1 MECPLLQKS
10 ICELYT
16 HNNNLIWNVS
26 NEIDIKESNDEAD
39 EVENILNKHK
49 EYIDNIDKNIW
60 NYNKK
65 LVNDFEALHIPSK
78 NMLDNY
84 GVADYIPISRAF
96 FKMWEILND
105 FPSILDISGNI
116 LYGALC
122 EGPGG
127 FIEAFNFYRKNKDVK
142 DSIVAMTLRNDLDE
156 TIPSW
161 KKSDEI
167 LKQCN
172 RIYITYGYDS
182 TGNLYN
188 LRNIEYYVDM
198 FGDNKADLIT
208 GDGGFDFSEN
218 YNNQEI
224 TIIRLLWC
232 EIVAGILSLKKGG
245 SMIIKLFDIYK
256 QVTKD
261 ILYVLCHY
269 FNKVYI
275 CKPHSSRPLNSEKY
289 VVCIDFKNNINDN
302 DVESM
307 KNIIENMNSVNYKRL
322 LKNEIDNDF
331 NDCIKAINTAFAFR
345 QVRYMNKVFNIINKN
360 VMYKEITLLHKERI
374 IYATSWCMKYN
385 FPIKKKYSILLRIK
399 R

>member
-39 EVENILNKHK
+39 EIENILNKHK

-188 LRNIEYYVDM
+188 IRNIEYYVDM

>member
-26 NEIDIKESNDEAD
+26 NEIDIKEEND

-245 SMIIKLFDIYK
+245 SMVIKLFDIYK

>member
-224 TIIRLLWC
+224 TIVRLLWC

-245 SMIIKLFDIYK
+245 SMIIKLIDIYK

>member
-224 TIIRLLWC
+224 TIVRLLWC

-245 SMIIKLFDIYK
+245 SMVIKLFDIYK

>member
-10 ICELYT
+10 VFEFYT
-16 HNNNLIWNVS
+16 HNNNLIWNIDNVI
-26 NEIDIKESNDEAD
+26 EILDENCQ
-39 EVENILNKHK
+39 VENILNKHK

-78 NMLDNY
+78 NMLENN

-96 FKMWEILND
+96 FKMLEILND
-105 FPSILDISGNI
+105 FPSILDISGNV

-127 FIEAFNFYRKNKDVK
+127 FIEAFNFYRRNMHVK
-142 DSIVAMTLRNDLDE
+142 DNIVAITLRNDLDD
-156 TIPSW
+156 TVPSW
-161 KKSDEI
+161 KKSDDI

-172 RIYITYGYDS
+172 RIYITYGFDS

-188 LRNIEYYVDM
+188 IKNIEYYVDM

-224 TIIRLLWC
+224 TIVRLLWC
-232 EIVAGILSLKKGG
+232 EVVTGILSLKKGG
-245 SMIIKLFDIYK
+245 SMIIKLFDIYR

-261 ILYVLCHY
+261 IIYILCHY

-275 CKPHSSRPLNSEKY
+275 SKPYTSRPLNSEKY
-289 VVCIDFKNNINDN
+289 VVCIDFKNNIRDDDIDN
-302 DVESM
+302 M
-307 KNIIENMNSVNYKRL
+307 KKIIDKMSSVNYKRI

-331 NDCIKAINTAFAFR
+331 NKCVDGMNTAFAFR

-374 IYATSWCMKYN
+374 IYAIAWCIKYN
-385 FPIKKKYSILLRIK
+385 FPMKKKYNLLK
-399 R
+399 GKHF